1 MNNKILVKP
10 YIVIKMKQFCQSY
23 AYRVVTRLTQDW
35 APRVRF
41 PVHVALTHFFGN
53 YIIFF

>member
-1 MNNKILVKP
+1 MNNKMLVKP

-35 APRVRF
+35 APRARF
-41 PVHVALTHFFGN
+41 PVRVASTHFFGN